1 MKTLVVGANGQLG
14 RDLLPRLPGDVV
26 PATRA
31 DFDLGQPTSVAEFV
45 ARARPDVVVNCAAYN
60 LVDQA
65 EDEPDAAFRTN
76 AWGVRALAL
85 ACRTVDARL
94 VHVSTDYVF
103 GLDTTRTTPL
113 TVADPPGPVSVYGL
127 SKLAGEYVA
136 RTLCPRHL
144 VVRTCGLYGVHG
156 TGGKGVNFVETM
168 LRVAGQGKPLRVVA
182 DQTCTPTYTADLADT
197 LVALI
202 RAEATGLHHVTNSGQ
217 VSWHDL
223 AAAVFELAGVRAD
236 LTPITSAQFGAKA
249 DRPRFSV
256 LDNSTLNVVGVVL
269 PRPWREA
276 LSAYLVERSSV
287 RSPTR

>member
-14 RDLLPRLPGDVV
+14 RDLLPRLPGEVL

-31 DFDLGQPTSVAEFV
+31 DFDLGQPASVAEFV

-60 LVDQA
+60 LVDKA
-65 EDEPDAAFRTN
+65 EDEPDAAFQTN

-85 ACRTVDARL
+85 ACRAVDARL

-103 GLDTTRTTPL
+103 GLDAARTTPL
-113 TVADPPGPVSVYGL
+113 TVVDPPGPVSVYGL

-156 TGGKGVNFVETM
+156 TGGKGGNFVETM

-182 DQTCTPTYTADLADT
+182 DQTCSPTSTADLAET
-197 LVALI
+197 LVALV
-202 RAEATGLHHVTNSGQ
+202 RAEASGLHHVTNAGRTT
-217 VSWHDL
+217 WHEF
-223 AAAVFELAGVRAD
+223 AAAIFELAGVRAD
-236 LTPITSAQFGAKA
+236 LTPITTAEFVAKA
-249 DRPRFSV
+249 DRPRYSV
-256 LDNSTLNVVGVVL
+256 LDNSTLDMVGVAR

-276 LSAYLVERSSV
+276 LAEYLAERQKK
-287 RSPTR
+287 PAG